1 MSSRRIVQH
10 SRRARMAAMVCGA
23 CALTLAL
30 APASWARLSPTTF
43 RTQRLCEVHRPGY
56 ASCSGIRLLSRSLTS
71 SALHAAAVR
80 QASEVSERAE
90 VAVVNKS
97 PLGGL
102 TPQSLHAAYVLPSE
116 TLAGSTQTIAVVD
129 AYNDPTA
136 EADLAVY
143 DSTFGLPACTSAN
156 GCFKKLDQQGKTSPL
171 PATNG
176 EWSTE
181 ISLDVQMAHAICQ
194 NCKVLLV
201 EGNNES
207 YESLGDAVNAA
218 VKAGA
223 TEISNSYEGIEES
236 DDATLVADYYN
247 HPGVVITAS
256 SGDCGYRDEACG
268 GAASN
273 FPTGSPDVV
282 AVGGTYLSDS
292 EGKWTSTVWEDAGSD
307 CSAIFTAP
315 SWQSGLSSFSATGC
329 AGKRASS
336 DVSADADP
344 YSGVDVYDTTPS
356 EHGYPTGWGIWG
368 GTSESSPIVASE
380 FGLAGGAHGVSYPAA
395 TLYSNLGNAKALTDV
410 VSGNNGKCSG
420 ASICTAATGYDGPTG
435 VGSPLGLD
443 AFFPGTAPQSKSLP
457 AISGTAEAG
466 QALTASR
473 GEWSGEPS
481 SESDQWELCS
491 ASGAS
496 CTAISGATKQSFT
509 LAPGDIGSTVRVQE
523 SARDG
528 AGAGAPAVSA
538 ASATIASNLPT
549 IASFTPTSGITGS
562 TVTITGTHF
571 TSASK
576 VQFGSLNAS
585 FKVVSATEIEAVVPN
600 GEDSS
605 TITVTTPAKT
615 IASSSSF
622 KATLSI
628 TSFAPQVAFAGKPVT
643 VTGVGFTKTSSISF
657 GGHAVATTFVSST
670 SLKATVPAEAK
681 AGPISVTNSSA
692 PVGTVTG
699 AGEFKLA

>member
-1 MSSRRIVQH
+1 MP
-10 SRRARMAAMVCGA
+10 ALLCGA
-23 CALTLAL
+23 CGLTLAL
-30 APASWARLSPTTF
+30 APASWAQPSPATF

-71 SALHAAAVR
+71 SALNAAAAR
-80 QASEVSERAE
+80 QASEISEHAE
-90 VAVVNKS
+90 AAVVNKS

-102 TPQSLHAAYVLPSE
+102 TPQSLHAAYALPTE

-176 EWSTE
+176 EWATE
-181 ISLDVQMAHAICQ
+181 ISLDLQMAHAICE

-201 EGNNES
+201 EGDNES

-268 GAASN
+268 GGASN
-273 FPTGSPDVV
+273 FPTGSPDVI
-282 AVGGTYLSDS
+282 AVGGTHLSES
-292 EGKWTSTVWEDAGSD
+292 AGTWTSTVWEDAGSD

-315 SWQSGLSSFSATGC
+315 SWQSGLSNFSATGC

-344 YSGVDVYDTTPS
+344 YSGVDVYDSTPS
-356 EHGYPTGWGIWG
+356 ERGYPTGWGIWG
-368 GTSESSPIVASE
+368 GTSESSPIVAGE

-395 TLYSNLGNAKALTDV
+395 TLYSNVGNAKALSDV
-410 VSGNNGKCSG
+410 VSGDNGKCSG

-443 AFFPGTAPQSKSLP
+443 AFFPGSAPQSTALP
-457 AISGTAEAG
+457 TISGTAE
-466 QALTASR
+466 QAQTLTAAH
-473 GEWSGEPS
+473 GGWNGEPS
-481 SESDQWELCS
+481 SESYQWELCNS
-491 ASGAS
+491 SGAS
-496 CTAISGATKQSFT
+496 CAAISGATKST
-509 LAPGDIGSTVRVQE
+509 LLPSSGDVGSTVRVQE
-523 SARDG
+523 SATNG
-528 AGAGAPAVSA
+528 AGTGAPAASA
-538 ASATIASNLPT
+538 ASATIVSNAPT
-549 IASFTPTSGITGS
+549 IAGFTPSSGITGS

-571 TSASK
+571 TGATK
-576 VQFGSLNAS
+576 VQFGSLGAS
-585 FKVVSATEIEAVVPN
+585 FKVVSATDLEAVVPD
-600 GEDSS
+600 GESSS
-605 TITVTTPAKT
+605 TITVTTPAKAV
-615 IASSSSF
+615 ASSSSF

-628 TSFAPQVAFAGKPVT
+628 TSFAPQVAFVGRPVT

-657 GGHAVATTFVSST
+657 DGQAVHTTFVSST
-670 SLKATVPAEAK
+670 SLQATVPAGVK
-681 AGPISVTNSSA
+681 NGPISVINSSA
-692 PVGTVTG
+692 PTVTS